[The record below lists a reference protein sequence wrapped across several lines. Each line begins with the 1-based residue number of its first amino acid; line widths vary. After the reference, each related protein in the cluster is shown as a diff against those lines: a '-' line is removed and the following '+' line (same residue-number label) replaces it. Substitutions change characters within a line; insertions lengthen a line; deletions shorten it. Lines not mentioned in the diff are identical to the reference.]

1 MARPKNTARVDTR
14 ARILKAA
21 VEEFAARGYDGAGVD
36 RIARRA
42 RVNKALIYYYF
53 ESKRGLYREIL
64 QGALRQLV
72 EALSAV
78 VERDLDARRKLD
90 VYVDTLTGFL
100 HEQKHLPPI
109 MLRELAEGG
118 RHLEVEALRTMAVI
132 PAVLVKLVG
141 QGRHEGA
148 FRDIDPLMLHFVL
161 FGTAMLMASNEP
173 IRRRIRQLGLADP
186 PIDRESTATA
196 LRSLARHVTRK
207 DDRHAPAD

>member
-14 ARILKAA
+14 ARIFQAGI
-21 VEEFAARGYDGAGVD
+21 VEFAARGYDGAGVD

-64 QGALRQLV
+64 HDALRALV
-72 EALSAV
+72 DALAAV

-90 VYVDTLTGFL
+90 LYVETLNGFL
-100 HEQKHLPPI
+100 LAQPHLPPI

-118 RHLEVEALRTMAVI
+118 RHLDVEALRTMANI
-132 PAVLVKLVG
+132 PAILVRLVG
-141 QGRHEGA
+141 QGRREGT
-148 FRDIDPLMLHFVL
+148 FSEIDPLMLHFVL
-161 FGTAMLMASNEP
+161 FGTTMLMTSNEP

-186 PIDRESTATA
+186 PIDREATTAA
-196 LRSLARHVTRK
+196 LRALARHVTRK
-207 DDRHAPAD
+207 DLRHASVD

>member
-14 ARILKAA
+14 GRILKAGID
-21 VEEFAARGYDGAGVD
+21 EFAARGYDGAGVD

-53 ESKRGLYREIL
+53 DSKRGLYREIL
-64 QGALRQLV
+64 HDALRALV
-72 EALSAV
+72 DALAAV

-90 VYVDTLTGFL
+90 LYVETLSGFL
-100 HEQKHLPPI
+100 LEQAHLPPI

-118 RHLEVEALRTMAVI
+118 RHLDVEALRTMATI
-132 PAVLVKLVG
+132 PAILVRLVG
-141 QGRHEGA
+141 QGRRERA
-148 FRDIDPLMLHFVL
+148 FSEIDPLMLHFVL
-161 FGTAMLMASNEP
+161 FGTTMLMTSNEP

-186 PIDRESTATA
+186 PIDREATTAA

-207 DDRHAPAD
+207 DLRHASVD